1 MQRYDLYSEVIKN
14 IDGKRRYATLYYPEI
29 TKRQSDIYIITKKFD
44 RLDLLA
50 SKYYND
56 PRFWVMI
63 AKANNLHQA
72 SLFMPAGMRLRIPA
86 SLEYN
91 VLGTEFKNKQ
101 L

>member
-1 MQRYDLYSEVIKN
+1 MQRYDLFSEIIKTKEN
-14 IDGKRRYATLYYPEI
+14 KRRYATLYYPEI
-29 TKRQSDIYIITKKFD
+29 TKRQSDIFIITKRFD

-56 PRFWVMI
+56 PRFWVII

-86 SLEYN
+86 SVDYN
-91 VLGTEFKNKQ
+91 ILGTEFKNKQ

>member
-1 MQRYDLYSEVIKN
+1 MQRYSLYSEVIKN
-14 IDGKRRYATLYYPEI
+14 IDNKRRYATLYYPELPR
-29 TKRQSDIYIITKKFD
+29 KQSDIYIITKKFD

-56 PRFWVMI
+56 ARFWVVI

-72 SLFMPAGMRLRIPA
+72 SLFMPAGTRLRIPTA
-86 SLEYN
+86 VDYST
-91 VLGTEFKNKQ
+91 LGSEFKNKQ